1 MGFYGGLLGS
11 NGNLAS
17 GKRLHSELENHHFES
32 VNQLFLWAIFNSYVT
47 NYQRVNIEKKRWKI
61 NQRPFFMGRSMIN
74 NLNTN

>member
-17 GKRLHSELENHHFES
+17 GKRLHSELENYHFES

-47 NYQRVNIEKKRWKI
+47 ITREYMYFTDLICLI
-61 NQRPFFMGRSMIN
+61 NPAGWRAI
-74 NLNTN
+74 

>member
-1 MGFYGGLLGS
+1 MGFYWDLMGFYGGLLGS

-47 NYQRVNIEKKRWKI
+47 NYQRVYV
-61 NQRPFFMGRSMIN
+61 FYRSYMFN
-74 NLNTN
+74 